1 MTVHAMPEPTSEPV
15 QGMGSGARQHL
26 ATGAPLL
33 CVTDTVAQAGSA
45 ALGSNLR
52 QLVASTEAL
61 CQDAEDPE
69 TIHQLHVALTRFCG
83 MVRLFGLQHRDPR
96 LRAASQ
102 QARALAKVVGKA
114 RDWEVFCTGALQA
127 VCQVHPGDRALQ
139 AFAALARRAQIQ
151 AREDCRQTLCAPEAR
166 RFLLEAISLSQHLLD
181 ESDVRAHPDARAG
194 GDPHLR
200 GPAAPFLQGRL
211 QSLWARLH
219 RRLCH
224 AHSAQSWHLAR
235 LATKALRQA
244 LELALPVLP
253 QPPAA
258 HTCTEK
264 PGAPAAAARPG
275 PRPGGGAQARPAP
288 CQRIQRPGH
297 GPGVGPGRGLVCQPS
312 AGKACGAGPRAKN
325 SVAAWKTGKQAQN
338 TGSKVGEVI
347 DTDSGDY

>member
-253 QPPAA
+253 HRRRRTRALKNLVRLQQRLGQA
-258 HTCTEK
+258 HDQAVAHK
-264 PGAPAAAARPG
+264 LAR
-275 PRPGGGAQARPAP
+275 RLASASKDRATARALALVEVWCVSHRQARPAALAHV
-288 CQRIQRPGH
+288 QKIQSQ
-297 GPGVGPGRGLVCQPS
+297 L
-312 AGKACGAGPRAKN
+312 GKLANKPKTRDQKWAK
-325 SVAAWKTGKQAQN
+325 
-338 TGSKVGEVI
+338 
-347 DTDSGDY
+347 